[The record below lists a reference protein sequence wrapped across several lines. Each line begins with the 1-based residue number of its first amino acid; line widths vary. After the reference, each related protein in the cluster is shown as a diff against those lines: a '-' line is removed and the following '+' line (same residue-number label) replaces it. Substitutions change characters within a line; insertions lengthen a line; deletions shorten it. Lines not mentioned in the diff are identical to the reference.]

1 MLMTFEFDSH
11 KLKLWFRKKK
21 RDLPWRH
28 QPTPYQVWVSEVM
41 LQQTRVETVIPYYN
55 SWMKRFPTIESL
67 AASSQE
73 EVIKLW
79 EGLGYYSRARN
90 LHEGARYVIE
100 NFGGELPSNEE
111 DLKKIKG
118 LGPYTIGAILSFAFH
133 KKAAAV
139 DGNVM
144 RVLTRYFMIQDDI
157 TQARTQKMLREIA
170 QEILPDEEPWVFNEA
185 LIELGAVQ
193 CRRKDQCGACPVQNS
208 CKAFSFD
215 AVSSLPYKSK
225 KTKYESLYR
234 AVAVIRC
241 ESKILIKR
249 VPKGKLM
256 SDLHELPYL
265 DTGAEVVVDT
275 DFAKWVKEDLEL
287 EAVFIKAY
295 PEVRQSFTRFRVL
308 LRPFLMSSKKTQ
320 VVDAYKWVNISEL
333 SELPFS
339 SGHKKIINHL
349 TIE

>member
-1 MLMTFEFDSH
+1 MTFEFDTR
-11 KLKLWFRKKK
+11 KLKLWFRSKK

-28 QPTPYQVWVSEVM
+28 DPTPYQVWVSEVM

-55 SWMKRFPTIESL
+55 RWMEAFPTLERL
-67 AASSQE
+67 AEASQE

-100 NFGGELPSNEE
+100 NFEGKLPSNEE

-139 DGNVM
+139 DGNVI
-144 RVLTRYFMIQDDI
+144 RVLTRYFMIEDDVTKPRI
-157 TQARTQKMLREIA
+157 QKKLREIA

-193 CRRKDQCGACPVQNS
+193 CSRKNQCGACPVQKS
-208 CKAFSFD
+208 CQAYSLD

-225 KTKYESLYR
+225 KTKYEALYR
-234 AVAVIRC
+234 AVAVIRF
-241 ESKILIKR
+241 EDQILIKR

-265 DTGAEVVVDT
+265 DTNIEGVSDSDLV
-275 DFAKWVKEDLEL
+275 KWVDEELEL
-287 EAVFIKAY
+287 EAEIKMAY

-308 LRPFLMSSKKTQ
+308 LRPFLLSSKKFQ
-320 VVDAYKWVNISEL
+320 VIDLYKWVSISEL

-339 SGHKKIINHL
+339 SGHKKIINFI
-349 TIE
+349 T